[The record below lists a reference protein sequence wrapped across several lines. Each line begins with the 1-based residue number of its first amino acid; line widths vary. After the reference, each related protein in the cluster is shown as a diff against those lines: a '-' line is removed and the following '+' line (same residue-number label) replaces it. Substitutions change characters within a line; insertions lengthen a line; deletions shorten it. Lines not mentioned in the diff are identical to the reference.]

1 MHAVT
6 TNAASCRALQSVFS
20 LARLQICVHPADASL
35 PGSYWGDSEAGITD
49 RCIHVRADT
58 PLHSLLHE
66 ACHVLCASVANRNGF
81 VGDAKGDDDEESAV
95 CFMQIQLAEALPGVG
110 ARRICQDMDAWGY
123 SFREGSAFAFL
134 HGDGAGAA
142 AWLSQS
148 RPEAW
153 SLLKRLGVSDI

>member
-1 MHAVT
+1 M
-6 TNAASCRALQSVFS
+6 FS
-20 LARLQICVHPADASL
+20 LARLQICVHPADAPL

-66 ACHVLCASVANRNGF
+66 ACHVVCASAGNRNGF
-81 VGDAKGDDDEESAV
+81 VGDAMGDDNEESAV

-123 SFREGSAFAFL
+123 SFREGSASAFL
-134 HGDGAGAA
+134 NGDGAGAA
-142 AWLSQS
+142 AWLSRS

>member
-66 ACHVLCASVANRNGF
+66 ACHVVCASVANRNGF